1 MGRSQPGA
9 VESAARHAGRPVH
22 ERLWLPG
29 RARPRRRSRRDLPW
43 GSQRARHARPARACS
58 SRRRRPA
65 VGQAVAQ
72 AGAHGMNR
80 YEDLARRNGIVSDS
94 GRHEQFG
101 PSVLIGEIVEAST
114 TEFLAQAVEL
124 DSAPPFGAFVEV
136 AGDDNLTTY
145 GVVAHVQTAGIDP
158 GSRAI
163 MRGHGDVRDERIYQ
177 ENPDLPL
184 VLRTTFRALVVG
196 FAESDKLYQFLPA
209 RPPRLHYSVFTCQ
222 PRAVREFTRGGLDY
236 LQALLNA
243 AEVPVDELL
252 AANLRCTA
260 AIHENDSEFLQ
271 QAGREL
277 AQLLRADYP
286 RLTGILRRCL
296 APIEVA

>member
-1 MGRSQPGA
+1 
-9 VESAARHAGRPVH
+9 
-22 ERLWLPG
+22 
-29 RARPRRRSRRDLPW
+29 
-43 GSQRARHARPARACS
+43 
-58 SRRRRPA
+58 
-65 VGQAVAQ
+65 
-72 AGAHGMNR
+72 MNR

-94 GRHEQFG
+94 GRHEQSG

-136 AGDDNLTTY
+136 ATEDGLTVY

-196 FAESDKLYQFLPA
+196 FTEGEQRHQFLPP
-209 RPPRLHYSVFTCQ
+209 RPPRLHYSVFTSA
-222 PRAVREFTRGGLDY
+222 PDTVKIFVASGLDY
-236 LQALLNA
+236 LVALLNA
-243 AEVPVDELL
+243 TDVPVDELL
-252 AANLRCTA
+252 AANLRYTA
-260 AIHENDSEFLQ
+260 ACYTDGAEFLNL
-271 QAGREL
+271 AGREL
-277 AQLLRADYP
+277 AQLLRADYA
-286 RLTGILRRCL
+286 RLTSILRRCL
-296 APIEVA
+296 SPQEVG